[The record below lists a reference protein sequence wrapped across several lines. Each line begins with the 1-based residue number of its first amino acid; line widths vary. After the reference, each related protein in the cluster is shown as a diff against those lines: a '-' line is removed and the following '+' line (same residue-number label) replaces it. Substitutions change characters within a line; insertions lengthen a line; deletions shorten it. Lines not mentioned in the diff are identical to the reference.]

1 MGGRAGHGWD
11 TGVYPDEAV
20 MQAQLIAGAVIVAIA
35 FAGGWQVNGWRLK
48 ASEARAEESAEK
60 AASAATDA
68 AVAAIK
74 GIEVKYVTIKQQA
87 ETVTREVPV
96 YRECMHDPRGMQ
108 AVNDA
113 LAGQASGGAGLPGP
127 DTTN

>member
-1 MGGRAGHGWD
+1 MN
-11 TGVYPDEAV
+11 P
-20 MQAQLIAGAVIVAIA
+20 QFIIGAVIVAIA
-35 FAGGWQVNGWRLK
+35 FATGWQVNGWRLK

-60 AASAATDA
+60 AATAATEA

-108 AVNDA
+108 AVNEA
-113 LAGQASGGAGLPGP
+113 LTGQPHQDPVLP
-127 DTTN
+127 